1 VLRKPLIGAALAALL
16 VSSAPAAGAP
26 TGRSASSQVSQTTSL
41 LMPGVTYA
49 REVDFTPRGPVVLD
63 VVTAPRPDG
72 SLYTLAPV
80 LSNETIVGRE
90 TLTGM
95 ESRLAGAATVVGVN
109 GDYFSAKNGA
119 PSGVLVRDG
128 VLDAAPA
135 SARSSLGIAG
145 DGTLSVARIAYK
157 GTWQGSGQRRP
168 LDLNAAPAKGHA
180 TLYTPAWG
188 AATPVESG
196 VVEAALSS
204 FPATRP
210 GQPLDATVTQ
220 VTGAGGAPIPSGG
233 AVLVARNAQARYLAA
248 EAPVGRQIEVR
259 LTLTPDWSGLAS
271 AIGGGPL
278 LVSGGKPVFNARESF
293 GAAILN
299 DRNARSAVGQLSDG
313 RILLVTTEGVSPSYS
328 VGMTNYELGVAL
340 ARLGAI
346 TAIGLGSGGPAAMAF
361 DGTLL
366 TRPSATTEQ
375 PLADALVLSYSGV
388 YAAPPSVAVLSPN
401 GDGVDDA
408 QTLAYKL
415 VRPSHV
421 TATLTGPDGTTLML
435 ADDDEQPGVHTLT
448 WDGRAADGT
457 TAAEGA
463 WRFSVSA
470 TDDGGATTTAERAF
484 SLDDTLAGLTVG
496 PFTGTKPAGTSAV
509 AVASFQLTRAASV
522 VVTIQRHNG
531 VVVST
536 LERATLDP
544 GAHSATWDG
553 IGLGGKPAR
562 TGGYDVHV
570 DATSSVG
577 TVSLVAS
584 FTLPFGGRRS

>member
-1 VLRKPLIGAALAALL
+1 
-16 VSSAPAAGAP
+16 
-26 TGRSASSQVSQTTSL
+26 
-41 LMPGVTYA
+41 MPGVTYA

-95 ESRLAGAATVVGVN
+95 ESRLTGTATVVGVN
-109 GDYFSAKNGA
+109 GDYFAAKNGA
-119 PSGVLVRDG
+119 PSGILMRGG

-135 SARSSLGIAG
+135 PARSSLGIAG
-145 DGTLSVARIAYK
+145 DGTLSVARVAYK
-157 GTWQGSGQRRP
+157 GTWQGGGQRRP
-168 LDLNAAPAKGHA
+168 LDLNTAPVKGHA
-180 TLYTPAWG
+180 TLYTSVWG
-188 AATPVESG
+188 PATPVESG
-196 VVEAALSS
+196 VVEAVLPS

-220 VTGAGGAPIPSGG
+220 VTGAGGTPIPSGG
-233 AVLVARNAQARYLAA
+233 AVLVGRNAQARYLTA
-248 EAPVGRQIEVR
+248 EAPVGRQIDVR

-278 LVSGGKPVFNARESF
+278 LVSGGKPVFDARESF
-293 GAAILN
+293 GAATLN

-313 RILLVTTEGVSPSYS
+313 RILLVTTEGVLPAYS

-340 ARLGAI
+340 SRLGAV

-366 TRPSATTEQ
+366 TRPSSTAEE

-401 GDGVDDA
+401 GDGVDDT
-408 QTLAYKL
+408 QSLPYKL

-421 TATLTGPDGTTLML
+421 TATLAGPDGTTLTL

-448 WDGRAADGT
+448 WDGRTADGT

-463 WRFSVSA
+463 WRFAVSA
-470 TDDGGATTTAERAF
+470 TDDRGATTTAERAF
-484 SLDDTLAGLTVG
+484 SLDDTLGGLALG
-496 PFTGTKPAGTSAV
+496 PFAGAKPAGTTAV
-509 AVASFQLTRAASV
+509 AVASFQLTRTASV
-522 VVTIQRHNG
+522 VVTVQRHNG

-536 LERATLDP
+536 LARATLDP
-544 GAHSATWDG
+544 GAHSVTWDG

-562 TGGYDVHV
+562 NGGYDVHV
-570 DATSSVG
+570 DATSGVG

-584 FTLPFGGRRS
+584 FTLPFGGQRS